1 MNAEPVSSVAAEIN
15 RLYEVALLLSA
26 QSRQTLDAALV
37 AAWQAG
43 QLLVAEKKR
52 VRHSMGPSAWLLWLE
67 ANFDGTPRTAQR
79 YMKLAR
85 SVSDD
90 AFLRGMSL
98 RQAYDR
104 LGIATEPK
112 TPSRC
117 SLTHQLPAHVL
128 LANRLVRALKRARVR
143 ATSQEGDGTF
153 RRDLQVLFE
162 TLRPW
167 FAGGQA
173 EERRERPARSA
184 CPPAAMP

>member
-1 MNAEPVSSVAAEIN
+1 MNPEPVPSVASEIN
-15 RLYEVALLLSA
+15 RLYEVAVTMSA
-26 QSRQTLDAALV
+26 HSRKTLDAALV

-52 VRHSMGPSAWLLWLE
+52 VRHSMGPASWLLWLE

-85 SVSDD
+85 SVADT

-112 TPSRC
+112 TPRG
-117 SLTHQLPAHVL
+117 SLVHQLPAHVL
-128 LANRLVRALKRARVR
+128 LANRLIRALKRERARAPNNEKDR
-143 ATSQEGDGTF
+143 AIC
-153 RRDLQVLFE
+153 RDLKVLFE

-167 FAGGQA
+167 FAGGPT
-173 EERRERPARSA
+173 EERRDRSARSA
-184 CPPAAMP
+184 CLPAAMP

>member
-1 MNAEPVSSVAAEIN
+1 MNAEPVPSVASEIN
-15 RLYEVALLLSA
+15 RLYEVAVTMSA
-26 QSRQTLDAALV
+26 HSRKTLDAALV

-52 VRHSMGPSAWLLWLE
+52 VRHSMGPDSWLLWLE

-85 SVSDD
+85 SVTDT

-104 LGIATEPK
+104 LGIAMEPR
-112 TPSRC
+112 TPR
-117 SLTHQLPAHVL
+117 SLLMHRLPAHVL
-128 LANRLVRALKRARVR
+128 LANRLIRALKRERGRVPSNERDR
-143 ATSQEGDGTF
+143 AICQ
-153 RRDLQVLFE
+153 DLKMLFE

-167 FAGGQA
+167 FAGSPPV
-173 EERRERPARSA
+173 ERRESPARPG
-184 CPPAAMP
+184 CKLTTMP